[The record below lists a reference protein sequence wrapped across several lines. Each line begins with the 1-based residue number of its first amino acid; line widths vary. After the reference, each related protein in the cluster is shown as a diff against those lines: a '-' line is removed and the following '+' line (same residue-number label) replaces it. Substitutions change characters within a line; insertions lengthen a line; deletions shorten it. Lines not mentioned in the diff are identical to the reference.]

1 LPEPKRRDARVK
13 ASLPVSVDGRA
24 AGVTKDVSASGVFFE
39 TEEDMADGSAI
50 EFTVE
55 FESPTGK
62 LVMRCSGQI
71 VRVERSGGKLGV
83 AAKIL
88 ESKLE
93 IKNEAISNKAGAARQ
108 EGSTQAMS
116 VSR

>member
-1 LPEPKRRDARVK
+1 
-13 ASLPVSVDGRA
+13 
-24 AGVTKDVSASGVFFE
+24 
-39 TEEDMADGSAI
+39 
-50 EFTVE
+50 
-55 FESPTGK
+55 
-62 LVMRCSGQI
+62 
-71 VRVERSGGKLGV
+71 V